1 MNSGVSNGNRQWQHT
16 RQVRALLRQRAD
28 GQLAAA
34 AAAGAAGQRQRRQ
47 LSEQQ
52 RTSRAVEQQV
62 YRGALKSA
70 LKRADGK
77 PILPHCQDTRGKVAA
92 LFPDAPNPVH
102 VPLDTA
108 DCPHLTFTAGFVR
121 NVVRK
126 LDPAKAGGPSGMTV
140 PHVKAAINHSEEA
153 AERAAAE
160 RR

>member
-1 MNSGVSNGNRQWQHT
+1 MLCVCQQTCLLVHHNSIAVNPP
-16 RQVRALLRQRAD
+16 
-28 GQLAAA
+28 
-34 AAAGAAGQRQRRQ
+34 GA
-47 LSEQQ
+47 EQQ

-70 LKRADGK
+70 LNRADGK

-92 LFPDAPNPVH
+92 LFPDAPNP

-126 LDPAKAGGPSGMTV
+126 LDPAKAGGPSGMS
-140 PHVKAAINHSEEA
+140 AACQS
-153 AERAAAE
+153 RCQPQ
-160 RR
+160 RRGS